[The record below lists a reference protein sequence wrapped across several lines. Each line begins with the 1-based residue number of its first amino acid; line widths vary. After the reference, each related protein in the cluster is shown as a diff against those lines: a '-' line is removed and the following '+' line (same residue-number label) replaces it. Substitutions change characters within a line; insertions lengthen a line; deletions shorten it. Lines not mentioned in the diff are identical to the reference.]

1 VLEDVVRLMTDAGRL
16 ADRVADL
23 CRRGESV
30 DNELVGLTAAVRS
43 VVTCLPNGVPPTL
56 SGRWHDLSRKVATAT
71 AAADA
76 RRVDLAVELEQHARL
91 DRVRKAYVRPPA

>member
-1 VLEDVVRLMTDAGRL
+1 MLEEVVRLMSDAERL

-30 DNELVGLTAAVRS
+30 DNELVGLTTAVRS
-43 VVTCLPNGVPPTL
+43 VVDVLPDGVPPAL
-56 SGRWHDLSRKVATAT
+56 RGRWHDLSNKVATAT

-76 RRVDLAVELEQHARL
+76 RRVDLAIELELHARL
-91 DRVRKAYVRPPA
+91 DRVRRAYVRPPS